1 MSEDVIV
8 TFGASTSGL
17 NDGLDEA
24 RAATRAAA
32 DDIGASAAQVGA
44 AFATMGKDELAATM
58 VKLSGEIQLA
68 RQGLSEQLRL
78 IGEEAK
84 AREIGEDQKHAAT
97 LAALQDEYKA
107 ESQALETESQL
118 GNLSLARAQA
128 IADKKLLLNQR
139 YQAAVTNL
147 DQQAINAQAQKWESL
162 FSTIE
167 GAFNSQLRG
176 LLAGTT
182 NWHTA
187 FKNIL
192 ADLVIKFIEM
202 CEKMAVQWAVGE
214 LAQTAATNAGV
225 AARSSATAAGAAT
238 GLAANFAAM
247 VRSIAAS
254 AAETF
259 AGIFGFLA
267 PIMGPAAAGPAVAGQ
282 VTVAA
287 AAGAVPSFD
296 VGAWSVPADTL
307 AMVHA
312 GETIIPAG
320 PAAAFRNAMSGGGNS
335 GSGSAAAVTVNHA
348 THFNVQAL
356 DSADV
361 KRWFKNNGKTIMSA
375 VNQSVTHGAHLGLAK
390 LGG

>member
-17 NDGLDEA
+17 SDGLDEA
-24 RAATRAAA
+24 RAETEAAA
-32 DDIGASAAQVGA
+32 DDIRASVEQVGA
-44 AFATMGKDELAATM
+44 AFASMGKDQLAVTM
-58 VKLSGEIQLA
+58 AQFSGDMALA
-68 RQGLSEQLRL
+68 RQSLSEKLKL
-78 IGEEAK
+78 LGEETQVH
-84 AREIGEDQKHAAT
+84 EISADQKRAAT
-97 LAALQDEYKA
+97 QAALQEEYIA
-107 ESQALETESQL
+107 ERNLLDGEMQMDGLRAARKQQL
-118 GNLSLARAQA
+118 TNQM
-128 IADKKLLLNQR
+128 LLLDQR
-139 YQAAVTNL
+139 YNNAVKNL
-147 DQQAINAQAQKWESL
+147 GQEAVNEEAQRWESL

-167 GAFNSQLRG
+167 GAFDSQLRG

-182 NWHTA
+182 RWATA

-202 CEKMAVQWAVGE
+202 CEKMVVQWAVGE
-214 LAQTAATNAGV
+214 LARTAATTAGN
-225 AARSSATAAGAAT
+225 AARTSANEAGAAS
-238 GLAANFAAM
+238 GLVANFAAM

-267 PIMGPAAAGPAVAGQ
+267 PVMGPAAAGPAAAGQ
-282 VTVAA
+282 AA
-287 AAGAVPSFD
+287 AAAAASAVPSYD

-312 GETIIPAG
+312 GETILPAG
-320 PAAAFRNAMSGGGNS
+320 PAAAFRNAMSGGGGGGATGN
-335 GSGSAAAVTVNHA
+335 VTVNYA

-361 KRWFKNNGKTIMSA
+361 KRWFKNNAKTIMGA
-375 VNQSVTHGAHLGLAK
+375 VDRSISSGAHLGFAK
-390 LGG
+390 LNG